1 MYAYSKVVIKLKSAQ
16 AQFSTLAHDS
26 IYDFLTDHGYSHDIA
41 ADIAGWAELA
51 SVGEEY
57 ELEGATIFIVD

>member
-1 MYAYSKVVIKLKSAQ
+1 MYAYPTVVIKLKSVQ
-16 AQFSTLAHDS
+16 AYFKPWAHDD
-26 IYDFLTDHGYSHDIA
+26 IYAFLTNHGYSHDIA

-57 ELEGATIFIVD
+57 ECDGATIIIVD

>member
-1 MYAYSKVVIKLKSAQ
+1 MYGTIIIKLKSAQ
-16 AQFSTLAHDS
+16 ARFNTLAHDS
-26 IYDFLTDHGYSHDIA
+26 IYNFLTNHGYSHDIA

-57 ELEGATIFIVD
+57 ELDDATIIIVD

>member
-1 MYAYSKVVIKLKSAQ
+1 MYGTIIIKLKSAQ
-16 AQFSTLAHDS
+16 ARFNTLAHDS
-26 IYDFLTDHGYSHDIA
+26 IYNFLTNHGYSHDIA

-57 ELEGATIFIVD
+57 ELDGATIIIVD